1 MTDSL
6 VVGALAGLVVA
17 ALITGIAFSE
27 RPFVQRALLAV
38 DSLSTRIGQL
48 FAWCILLLTASI
60 VYEVFA
66 RRFFSAP
73 TNWGYDVQY
82 MLYGTLF
89 MFAGAYAL
97 SRNGHVRG
105 DFLYRMMPV
114 TRQAKFDLV
123 LYILFFF
130 PAIFAFMVAGYH
142 FFELSFL
149 QNERSMFSP
158 SGPIIWPFKAII
170 PVVGFIML
178 LQGLVETVRC
188 VRCIREG
195 AWPQR
200 LSDVEELDQII
211 LARAAERDPEDLAR
225 DLAERGDTALTGKST

>member
-1 MTDSL
+1 MSDSL
-6 VVGALAGLVVA
+6 AVGGLAGLVVA
-17 ALITGIAFSE
+17 ALIVGMAFSGSAA
-27 RPFVQRALLAV
+27 VGRALLAV
-38 DSLSTRIGQL
+38 DRFSTLIGQI
-48 FAWCILLLTASI
+48 FSWTILLLTAAI

-89 MFAGAYAL
+89 MFAGAYTL

-105 DFLYRMMPV
+105 DFLYRMMPPR
-114 TRQAKFDLV
+114 RQAMLDCL

-130 PAIFAFMVAGYH
+130 PAIFAFMVAGFH
-142 FFELSFL
+142 FFELSYL

-158 SGPIIWPFKAII
+158 SGPIIWPFKGII

-178 LQGLVETVRC
+178 MQGLVETVRC
-188 VRCIREG
+188 VRCIKSGE
-195 AWPQR
+195 WPKR
-200 LSDVEELDQII
+200 LSDVEELDQVI
-211 LARAAERDPEDLAR
+211 LAEAAERDPEELAR
-225 DLAERGDTALTGKST
+225 ELAEKGDAVLHKPH

>member
-1 MTDSL
+1 MTDSIF
-6 VVGALAGLVVA
+6 VGGLAGLVVA
-17 ALITGIAFSE
+17 AIIVGIAFSE
-27 RPFVQRALLAV
+27 AGFVQRALLAV
-38 DSLSTRIGQL
+38 DRFSTVIGQT
-48 FAWCILLLTASI
+48 FSWTILLLTAAI

-89 MFAGAYAL
+89 MFAGAYTL

-105 DFLYRMMPV
+105 DFLYRMMPAK
-114 TRQAKFDLV
+114 RQAKLDLL

-130 PAIFAFMVAGYH
+130 PGIFAFMVAGFH
-142 FFELSFL
+142 FFELSYV

-158 SGPIIWPFKAII
+158 SGPIIWPFKGII

-195 AWPQR
+195 DWPQR
-200 LSDVEELDQII
+200 LHDVQELDQII
-211 LARAAERDPEDLAR
+211 LAQAAERDPEELAR
-225 DLAERGDTALTGKST
+225 ILAEKGEDAIVHKTN